1 MRRPTLAK
9 GTIVKHGTV
18 ASSLLAILSEGL
30 RAGATR
36 EKLRDEIEEKPVSE
50 GVYVATLG
58 AYIGA
63 YRAFAA
69 NNARWLLM
77 GDSGALTIPIV
88 LNIEL
93 EEDCEYIADEDFVPF
108 REDGAIEPGDLVSLA
123 EGVWEQYRS
132 AVVCRSIPV
141 SWIRSFEF
149 PYLADKEGIERG
161 GRIGLKFWADVNL
174 FVLSKSIPYMKN
186 PIEVWQEH
194 IEVEQRRKKGV
205 DSSRLSNI
213 EKFTKGGVSRFLELS
228 TIRNQDR
235 LKQYALILDS
245 AVSQEMVRR
254 GLQNPADQAEV
265 VRGFLGS

>member
-9 GTIVKHGTV
+9 GTVVKHGTV

-36 EKLRDEIEEKPVSE
+36 DELRDKIEEKPVSG

-69 NNARWLLM
+69 NNMRLSLS
-77 GDSGALTIPIV
+77 DSGVPTIPIV

-93 EEDCEYIADEDFVPF
+93 EEDCEYIADEDFVPL
-108 REDGAIEPGDLVSLA
+108 RGDGAIEPGDLVSLA
-123 EGVWEQYRS
+123 EGVWEQYGS
-132 AVVCRSIPV
+132 AVISRSIPV

-161 GRIGLKFWADVNL
+161 GKIGLKFWADVDL
-174 FVLSKSIPYMKN
+174 FVLSKSIPRMKN
-186 PIEVWQEH
+186 PLEVWQEF
-194 IEVEQRRKKGV
+194 IEAELRSKTGV
-205 DSSRLSNI
+205 DFSRLSNI

-228 TIRNQDR
+228 TIRNRDR
-235 LKQYALILDS
+235 LKQYARILDV
-245 AVSQEMVRR
+245 AVSREMVER
-254 GLQNPADQAEV
+254 GLQNPADQAGV
-265 VRGFLGS
+265 VRKLLES